1 MVQRQQDEEAAEAA
15 LEQRLIYI
23 RCEPDGRGCDR
34 GIQQQRKNDLAQVYV
49 LAIAVHHRRDERDVH
64 DAGNARC
71 LTKRIIKRQRNHQD
85 YASAEAAAA
94 LNYAGYKRGECYN
107 KIFNHFSDL
116 DNL

>member
-1 MVQRQQDEEAAEAA
+1 MIQRQQDEEAAEAA

-23 RCEPDGRGCDR
+23 RCEPDGRGRDR

-49 LAIAVHHRRDERDVH
+49 LAIAVHHCGYKRDVH
-64 DAGNARC
+64 DAGNARR

-85 YASAEAAAA
+85 YSSTEAAAA
-94 LNYAGYKRGECYN
+94 LYYAGYKRGECHD
-107 KIFNHFSDL
+107 KIFNHFLDL

>member
-1 MVQRQQDEEAAEAA
+1 MIQRQQNEEAAEAA

-23 RCEPDGRGCDR
+23 RCEPDGRGRDR

-49 LAIAVHHRRDERDVH
+49 LALAVHHRRDERDVH